1 MTDMKSIITKAWD
14 IKETIK
20 FMRQL
25 PIGIEFSAWD
35 LVDVFIE
42 DNGGDKDATVNGEW
56 YSLWNNMGAGFSWCV
71 NSGEFS
77 LRKNNEGL
85 ALFTR
90 IKESSGCLPR

>member
-42 DNGGDKDATVNGEW
+42 NNGGDKDATVNGEW
-56 YSLWNNMGAGFSWCV
+56 YSLWNNMAAG
-71 NSGEFS
+71 FS